1 MSPSAVTPT
10 SKGFPGLLDIVQ
22 GFGNPLQKT
31 FTYSIGG
38 TPVNLTGFTASLSIT
53 SNDVEIIAAT
63 SGAGITLGGT
73 AGTVAVDLDST
84 EMDAATPGIYKWTI
98 RLIPSAERDFAFMA
112 GELRITDV

>member
-10 SKGFPGLLDIVQ
+10 SKGFPGLVDIVQ

-31 FTYSIGG
+31 MIYRIGP
-38 TPVNLTGFTASLSIT
+38 TPVDLTGFTASLSIT
-53 SNDVEIIAAT
+53 SNDVEIITAT
-63 SGAGITLGGT
+63 SGAGITLGGAT
-73 AGTVAVDLDST
+73 GVVTVDLDST
-84 EMDAATPGIYKWTI
+84 EMDAATPGVYKWTI